1 MNVSAIHKAGGI
13 SPPNRNS
20 GTEGTNIVADGDHC
34 LVTPMELLHHRPN
47 TPREYDIV
55 VLGASGYTAS
65 IGAEYIAK
73 NSRTDLKWAIAGR
86 SRGKLEALAEKL
98 KAINPDRIQP
108 GIVVVTME
116 QPSLNG
122 MAGRSTL
129 VINGIGP
136 YHLYSTPVVEA
147 CATMGT
153 HYVGFS
159 LETPWVEDMISRYHK
174 TATDNGAIII
184 PTIALCPSDI
194 VSFLVAKTIHDRHGG
209 VGAGEVNS
217 TAKLEIQGMSGGSLN
232 TVLSLIQTYGIGWIL
247 FGNPWSLSATSQ
259 RRKPNPAPLLSRIFG
274 YRSIPGF
281 GDVTTS
287 LSPSATSPSPTAA
300 PPSCP
305 KSTAQISTSMTSGKG
320 PDLATAAGSE
330 REEFLAIGAPSKS
343 NGAQVSARYVYEGSL
358 YYCSALMG
366 VEAALSI
373 LGEKTYAHEIG
384 GGILTPAT
392 LGLPFIERL
401 RSAGLKIEVEA

>member
-1 MNVSAIHKAGGI
+1 MPS
-13 SPPNRNS
+13 
-20 GTEGTNIVADGDHC
+20 TT
-34 LVTPMELLHHRPN
+34 
-47 TPREYDIV
+47 REYDIV

-86 SRGKLEALAEKL
+86 SRGKLEVLADEL

-108 GIVVVTME
+108 GIIVVTME
-116 QPSLNG
+116 QQSLNE

-147 CATMGT
+147 CAMMGT

-159 LETPWVEDMISRYHK
+159 LETPWVEEMISKYHK

-184 PTIALCPSDI
+184 PTIALCPSD
-194 VSFLVAKTIHDRHGG
+194 VVAFLVAKTIHDRHGG
-209 VGAGEVNS
+209 IGAGEVNS
-217 TAKLEIQGMSGGSLN
+217 TAKLEIQGMSGGSFN
-232 TVLSLIQTYGIGWIL
+232 TILSLIQTYGVGWIL

-259 RRKPNPAPLLSRIFG
+259 QRKPNPAPLLSRVFG

-287 LSPSATSPSPTAA
+287 FLAISNESIAHRSSSLMPKIYGPDFNFHEYLPTTGPFAGVLAHLILRLVMLVISFPPVQWLAA
-300 PPSCP
+300 KYLIP
-305 KSTAQISTSMTSGKG
+305 ASGTG
-320 PDLATAAGSE
+320 PDLATAAESE
-330 REEFLAIGAPSKS
+330 RQEFLAIGAPSKS
-343 NGAQVSARYVYEGSL
+343 EGGQVSARYVYEGSL

-373 LGEKTYAHEIG
+373 LGDKTYAHEIG

-401 RSAGLKIEVEA
+401 RNAGIKIEVDA

>member
-1 MNVSAIHKAGGI
+1 MS
-13 SPPNRNS
+13 S
-20 GTEGTNIVADGDHC
+20 TT
-34 LVTPMELLHHRPN
+34 
-47 TPREYDIV
+47 REYDIV

-73 NSRTDLKWAIAGR
+73 NSRTDLRWAIAGR
-86 SRGKLEALAEKL
+86 SRGKLEDLAEKL

-108 GIVVVTME
+108 GIIVVTME
-116 QPSLNG
+116 QPSLNE
-122 MAGRSTL
+122 MAARSTL

-159 LETPWVEDMISRYHK
+159 LETPWVEEMISKYHK
-174 TATDNGAIII
+174 TATENGAIII
-184 PTIALCPSDI
+184 PTIALCPSDV

-209 VGAGEVNS
+209 IGAGEVNS
-217 TAKLEIQGMSGGSLN
+217 TAKLDIQGMSGGSLN
-232 TVLSLIQTYGIGWIL
+232 TVLSLIQSYGIGWIL
-247 FGNPWSLSATSQ
+247 FGNPWSLSATST
-259 RRKPNPAPLLSRIFG
+259 RRKPGSTPLLSRIFG

-287 LSPSATSPSPTAA
+287 FLAICNESIAHRSSSLMPKIYGPDFNFHEYLPTTGPFAGIVAHLILRLVMLIVSFPPVQWLAA
-300 PPSCP
+300 KYLIP
-305 KSTAQISTSMTSGKG
+305 ASGTG
-320 PDLATAAGSE
+320 PDLATAATAE
-330 REEFLAIGAPSKS
+330 RQEFVAIGSPPKSK
-343 NGAQVSARYVYEGSL
+343 GEQVSARYVYEGSL

-373 LGEKTYAHEIG
+373 LGEKTYAHDIG

-392 LGLPFIERL
+392 LGMPFVERL
-401 RSAGLKIEVEA
+401 RNAGIKIEVDA

>member
-1 MNVSAIHKAGGI
+1 MS
-13 SPPNRNS
+13 
-20 GTEGTNIVADGDHC
+20 TT
-34 LVTPMELLHHRPN
+34 T
-47 TPREYDIV
+47 REYDIV

-65 IGAEYIAK
+65 IAAEYIAK
-73 NSRTDLKWAIAGR
+73 NSRTGLKWAIAGR
-86 SRGKLEALAEKL
+86 SRGKLEVLAEKL
-98 KAINPDRIQP
+98 KTINPDRIQP
-108 GIVVVTME
+108 GIIVVTME
-116 QPSLNG
+116 QQNLNE
-122 MAGRSTL
+122 MAGRSSL

-159 LETPWVEDMISRYHK
+159 LETPWVMISKYHK
-174 TATDNGAIII
+174 TAAANGAIII
-184 PTIALCPSDI
+184 PTIALCPSDV

-209 VGAGEVNS
+209 IGAGEVNS
-217 TAKLEIQGMSGGSLN
+217 TAKLEIEGMSGGSFN

-259 RRKPNPAPLLSRIFG
+259 RRKPNSAPLLSRIFG
-274 YRSIPGF
+274 YRSIQGF
-281 GDVTTS
+281 GAVTTS
-287 LSPSATSPSPTAA
+287 FLAISNESIAHRSSSLMPKIYGPDFNFHEYLPTTGPFAGVLAHLILRLVMLIISFPPIQWLAA
-300 PPSCP
+300 KYLIPE
-305 KSTAQISTSMTSGKG
+305 SGTG
-320 PDLATAAGSE
+320 PDLATAAKSE
-330 REEFLAIGAPSKS
+330 RQEFLAIGTPSKS
-343 NGAQVSARYVYEGSL
+343 KGDQVSARYVYKGSL

-392 LGLPFIERL
+392 LGMPFIERL
-401 RSAGLKIEVEA
+401 RNAGIKIEVDA

>member
-1 MNVSAIHKAGGI
+1 MSSA
-13 SPPNRNS
+13 
-20 GTEGTNIVADGDHC
+20 T
-34 LVTPMELLHHRPN
+34 
-47 TPREYDIV
+47 REYDIV

-65 IGAEYIAK
+65 IGVEYITK

-86 SRGKLEALAEKL
+86 SRDKLEVLAEKL
-98 KAINPDRIQP
+98 NAIKPDRIQP
-108 GIVVVTME
+108 GIIVVTME
-116 QPSLNG
+116 QQSLNE

-159 LETPWVEDMISRYHK
+159 LETPWVEEMISKYHK
-174 TATDNGAIII
+174 TAYENGAIII
-184 PTIALCPSDI
+184 PTIALCPSDV
-194 VSFLVAKTIHDRHGG
+194 VSFLVAKTIHDRYGG
-209 VGAGEVNS
+209 IGAGEVNS
-217 TAKLEIQGMSGGSLN
+217 TAKLDIQGMSGGSLN

-247 FGNPWSLSATSQ
+247 FGKPWSLSASSQ
-259 RRKPNPAPLLSRIFG
+259 QPKSKPAPVPSRIFG
-274 YRSIPGF
+274 YRSIAGF

-287 LSPSATSPSPTAA
+287 FLAICNESIAHRSSSLMPDVYGPDFNFHEYLPTTGPFAGVLTHLILRLVMLVIAFPPIQWLAA
-300 PPSCP
+300 KYLIP
-305 KSTAQISTSMTSGKG
+305 ASGTG
-320 PDLATAAGSE
+320 PDLTTAADSE
-330 REEFLAIGAPSKS
+330 RQEFVAIGAQSTSK
-343 NGAQVSARYVYEGSL
+343 GDKVSACYVYEGSL
-358 YYCSALMG
+358 YYCSAAMG

-392 LGLPFIERL
+392 LGMPFIERL
-401 RSAGLKIEVEA
+401 RNVGIKIEVDA